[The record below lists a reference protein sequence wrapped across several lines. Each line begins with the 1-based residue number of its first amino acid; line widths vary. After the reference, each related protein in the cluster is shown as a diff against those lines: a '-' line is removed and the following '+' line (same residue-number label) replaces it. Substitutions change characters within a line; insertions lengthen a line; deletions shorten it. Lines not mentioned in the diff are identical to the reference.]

1 MIGAISENFS
11 VAAGGFERIDS
22 MKKTYVTTMPD
33 HVGAFLKASRCIA
46 ALGIN
51 ITRVSYNK
59 AVDMHTLFIEAEG
72 TSEQLDQASQRLK
85 EIGYLQSN
93 RSAGTVM
100 LLEFKLQDIP
110 GSVTA
115 VLELIQQF
123 QFNISYISS
132 QEEGGSGYQHFK
144 MGLLVEDPEQISVFV
159 QEASKLCSVRVIHYD
174 KIQRTYDNS
183 IFYIS
188 FANEL
193 AAQME
198 LSEEDRGELVIQS
211 NLVMQLLDE
220 HGGSPYKTFEVIGKF
235 GEALARY
242 RGYVFAPRITR
253 HRMDGS
259 TTILLLEPPCGSNTT
274 ILCNSGRYLF
284 VDTGYA
290 CYRQEMLDY
299 FHALL
304 PDFDTCDKA
313 ALVTHADVDHCG
325 LLDLFPVV
333 FLSQK
338 SRDSLVMEST
348 AGGGFR
354 EENPLHAPY
363 ARICK
368 TLTSYCPPDPK
379 RLQVIAG
386 TSEPLTQPL
395 ERTGDFLFGSL
406 SFEVYEGAGG
416 HLPGEIVLV
425 ERRLHLAFTG
435 DIYVNIKEFTRE
447 QTVYN
452 RYAPY
457 LMTSVDTDPKLAARE
472 REALWEVL
480 GEGTWTIFGGHG
492 LNKELT
498 L

>member
-1 MIGAISENFS
+1 
-11 VAAGGFERIDS
+11 

-46 ALGIN
+46 GLGVN

-59 AVDMHTLFIEAEG
+59 AVDTHTLFIEAEG
-72 TSEQLDQASQRLK
+72 TPEQLDQATERLR
-85 EIGYLQSN
+85 EIGYLQSS
-93 RSAGTVM
+93 RAAGTVM
-100 LLEFKLQDIP
+100 LLEFTLRDVP
-110 GSVTA
+110 GAVTA

-132 QEEGGSGYQHFK
+132 QEEGGSGCQHFK
-144 MGLLVEDPEQISVFV
+144 MGLLVEDPAQIGAFL
-159 QEASKLCSVRVIHYD
+159 QEASQLCPVRVLNYD
-174 KIQRTYDNS
+174 KIQHTYDNS

-193 AAQME
+193 AGRMA
-198 LSEEDRGELVIQS
+198 LSEEARGELVIQS

-220 HGGSPYKTFEVIGKF
+220 HGGSPYKTFEFIGKF

-242 RGYVFAPRITR
+242 RGDVFAPRITR
-253 HRMDGS
+253 HTVDED

-274 ILCNSGRYLF
+274 ILRSGGKYLF

-299 FHALL
+299 FRALL
-304 PDFDTCDKA
+304 PDFDTCARA

-325 LLDLFPVV
+325 LLDLFQTVY
-333 FLSQK
+333 LSQK
-338 SRDSLVMEST
+338 SRDSLVLER
-348 AGGGFR
+348 AARGGFR

-368 TLTSYCPPDPK
+368 TLTSYAPPDPETL
-379 RLQVIAG
+379 RVIAG
-386 TSEPLTQPL
+386 TSKPLENPL
-395 ERTGDFLFGSL
+395 ERTGTFSFGSL
-406 SFEVYEGAGG
+406 SFEVHEGAGG

-425 ERRLHLAFTG
+425 ERQRRLVFTG

-447 QTVYN
+447 QSVYN

-457 LMTSVDTDPKLAARE
+457 LMTSVDTDPALAARE
-472 REALWEVL
+472 REALWQIL
-480 GEGTWTIFGGHG
+480 GPGAWNIFGGHG

-498 L
+498 IQ

>member
-1 MIGAISENFS
+1 
-11 VAAGGFERIDS
+11 

-33 HVGAFLKASRCIA
+33 HVGAFLKASHAFA

-72 TSEQLDQASQRLK
+72 TPEQLDHAADRLR
-85 EIGYLQSN
+85 EIGYLQSS
-93 RSAGTVM
+93 RPAGTVM
-100 LLEFKLQDIP
+100 LLEFKLRDVP
-110 GSVTA
+110 GAVTA

-144 MGLLVEDPEQISVFV
+144 MGLLVEDQAQVGAFLR
-159 QEASKLCSVRVIHYD
+159 EASQLCAVRVINYD
-174 KIQRTYDNS
+174 KIERSFDNS

-193 AAQME
+193 ATRME
-198 LSEEDRGELVIQS
+198 LSEEARSELVIQS

-220 HGGSPYKTFEVIGKF
+220 HGGSPHKTFEVIGKF

-242 RGYVFAPRITR
+242 RGDVFAPRITR
-253 HRMDGS
+253 HIISRD

-274 ILCNSGRYLF
+274 ILCNSGKYLF

-299 FHALL
+299 FRALL
-304 PDFDTCDKA
+304 PDFDTCNRS
-313 ALVTHADVDHCG
+313 ALITHADVDHCG

-333 FLSQK
+333 YLSQK
-338 SRDSLVMEST
+338 SRDSLVLERT

-354 EENPLHAPY
+354 EANPLHAPY

-368 TLTSYCPPDPK
+368 TLTSYRPPEPK
-379 RLQVIAG
+379 TLQVIAG
-386 TSEPLTQPL
+386 TSKPLASPL
-395 ERTGDFLFGSL
+395 ERIGDFRFGTL

-416 HLPGEIVLV
+416 HLPGEVVLV
-425 ERRLHLAFTG
+425 ERRNHLVFTG

-447 QTVYN
+447 QSVYN

-457 LMTSVDTDPKLAARE
+457 LMTSVDTDPALAARE
-472 REALWEVL
+472 RDALWAVL
-480 GEGTWTIFGGHG
+480 GPGTWEIFSGHG
-492 LNKELT
+492 LNKEIAL
-498 L
+498 

>member
-1 MIGAISENFS
+1 
-11 VAAGGFERIDS
+11 
-22 MKKTYVTTMPD
+22 MKKTYITTMPD
-33 HVGAFLKASRCIA
+33 HVGAFLRASRCIA

-72 TSEQLDQASQRLK
+72 SPEQLAQATERLR
-85 EIGYLQSN
+85 EIGYLQSS

-100 LLEFKLQDIP
+100 LLEFKLRDVP
-110 GSVTA
+110 GTVTA

-144 MGLLVEDPEQISVFV
+144 MGLLVEDQAQVGAFLK
-159 QEASKLCSVRVIHYD
+159 EASALCSVRVINYD
-174 KIQRTYDNS
+174 KIERTYDNS

-198 LSEEDRGELVIQS
+198 LSDAARNELVIQS

-220 HGGSPYKTFEVIGKF
+220 HGGSPHKTFEFIGKF

-242 RGYVFAPRITR
+242 RGDVFAPRITR
-253 HRMDGS
+253 HVIDADL
-259 TTILLLEPPCGSNTT
+259 TILLLEPPCGSNTT
-274 ILCNSGRYLF
+274 ILCCGGRYLF

-290 CYRQEMLDY
+290 CYRSEMLDY
-299 FHALL
+299 LRALI
-304 PDFDTCDKA
+304 PDFDTCEKA
-313 ALVTHADVDHCG
+313 ALITHADVDHCG
-325 LLDLFPVV
+325 LLDLFPIVC
-333 FLSQK
+333 LSQK
-338 SRDSLVMEST
+338 SRDSLVLERT

-368 TLTSYCPPDPK
+368 TLTSYVPPDPETL
-379 RLQVIAG
+379 RVIAG
-386 TSEPLTQPL
+386 TSKPLAHPL
-395 ERTGDFLFGSL
+395 ERTGDFSFGPL

-425 ERRLHLAFTG
+425 ERQYRLAFTG

-447 QTVYN
+447 QSVYN

-457 LMTSVDTDPKLAARE
+457 LMTSVDTDPALAARE
-472 REALWEVL
+472 RDALWEVL
-480 GEGTWTIFGGHG
+480 GPGDWNIFPGHG
-492 LNKELT
+492 LNKEIHLT
-498 L
+498 

>member
-1 MIGAISENFS
+1 
-11 VAAGGFERIDS
+11 

-72 TSEQLDQASQRLK
+72 SPEQLAQATERLR
-85 EIGYLQSN
+85 EIGYLQSS

-100 LLEFKLQDIP
+100 LLEFKLRDIP

-115 VLELIQQF
+115 VLECIQRF

-132 QEEGGSGYQHFK
+132 QEEGSGYQHFK
-144 MGLLVEDPEQISVFV
+144 MGLLVEEPEQIAAFLKEV
-159 QEASKLCSVRVIHYD
+159 SKLCSVRVINYD
-174 KIQRTYDNS
+174 KTQHTYDNS

-193 AAQME
+193 AARME
-198 LSEEDRGELVIQS
+198 LSENARMELLIQS

-220 HGGSPYKTFEVIGKF
+220 HGGSPYKTFEIIGKF

-242 RGYVFAPRITR
+242 RGDVFAPRITR
-253 HRMDGS
+253 HTIDRE

-274 ILCNSGRYLF
+274 ILINSDKYLF

-299 FHALL
+299 LRALL

-333 FLSQK
+333 YLSQK
-338 SRDSLVMEST
+338 SRDSLVLEGT

-368 TLTSYCPPDPK
+368 TLTSYAPPDPS
-379 RLQVIAG
+379 RLRVIAG
-386 TSEPLTQPL
+386 TEAPLQHPL
-395 ERTGDFLFGSL
+395 ERTGMFSFGTL
-406 SFEVYEGAGG
+406 DFEVYEGAGG

-425 ERRLHLAFTG
+425 ERQCRLAFTG

-457 LMTSVDTDPKLAARE
+457 LMTSVDTDPGLAARE
-472 REALWEVL
+472 REALWDVL
-480 GEGTWTIFGGHG
+480 GPGTWNIFGGHG
-492 LNKELT
+492 LNKEIT
-498 L
+498 LP

>member
-1 MIGAISENFS
+1 
-11 VAAGGFERIDS
+11 

-46 ALGIN
+46 GLNIN

-72 TSEQLDQASQRLK
+72 TPEQLEQATAQLQ

-100 LLEFKLQDIP
+100 LLEFKLRDVP
-110 GSVTA
+110 GTVTA
-115 VLELIQQF
+115 VLELIQRF

-144 MGLLVEDPEQISVFV
+144 MGLLVEDQAQIGAFLKEV
-159 QEASKLCSVRVIHYD
+159 SKLCNVRVIHYD
-174 KIQRTYDNS
+174 KTQHTYDNS

-193 AAQME
+193 AARME
-198 LSEEDRGELVIQS
+198 LSEQARGELLIQS

-220 HGGSPYKTFEVIGKF
+220 HGGSPYRTFEIIGKF
-235 GEALARY
+235 GEALARC
-242 RGYVFAPRITR
+242 RGDVFAPRITR
-253 HRMDGS
+253 HMIGDDTS
-259 TTILLLEPPCGSNTT
+259 ILLLEPPCGSNTA

-284 VDTGYA
+284 IDTGYA

-299 FHALL
+299 FHALI
-304 PDFDTCDKA
+304 PDFDTCDRA
-313 ALVTHADVDHCG
+313 ALITHADVDHCG
-325 LLDLFPVV
+325 LLSLFSTVY
-333 FLSQK
+333 LSQK
-338 SRDSLVMEST
+338 SRDSLLLERT

-368 TLTSYCPPDPK
+368 TLTSYAPPDPET
-379 RLQVIAG
+379 LLVIAG
-386 TSEPLTQPL
+386 SSKPLGSL
-395 ERTGDFLFGSL
+395 MERTGDFTFGSL
-406 SFEVYEGAGG
+406 TFEIYEGAGG

-425 ERRLHLAFTG
+425 ERHHHLAFTG

-447 QTVYN
+447 QSVYN

-457 LMTSVDTDPKLAARE
+457 LMTSVDTDPALAARE
-472 REALWEVL
+472 RQTLWDVL
-480 GEGTWTIFGGHG
+480 GPGDWNIFGGHG
-492 LNKELT
+492 LNKLLT
-498 L
+498 LT